1 MSSYKKHIKELL
13 IFNQDY
19 LFKALTI
26 LKSIRDNS
34 YNLVKRLRPSDVWM
48 VWRQPYNG

>member
-1 MSSYKKHIKELL
+1 MSSYKKHIKELVIL
-13 IFNQDY
+13 NQVSI
-19 LFKALTI
+19 KALTT

-34 YNLVKRLRPSDVWM
+34 YNLVKRLRHSDVWS

>member
-1 MSSYKKHIKELL
+1 MSSYKKHIKELVIL
-13 IFNQDY
+13 NQVSI
-19 LFKALTI
+19 KALTI

-34 YNLVKRLRPSDVWM
+34 YNLVKRLRPSDVWR